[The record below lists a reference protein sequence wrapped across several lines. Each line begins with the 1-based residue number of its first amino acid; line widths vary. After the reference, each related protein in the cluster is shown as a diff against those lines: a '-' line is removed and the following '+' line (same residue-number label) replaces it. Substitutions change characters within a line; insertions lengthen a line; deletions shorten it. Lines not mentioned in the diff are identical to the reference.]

1 MPEAE
6 EKKSPGRQ
14 PGTLIA
20 GTLAWQISRL
30 DVGRNLLLA
39 DEVAKLKQS
48 IERGIELVHKTM
60 PKHRYEVVSCLG
72 VPPDGGT
79 FKLWKVAR
87 VK

>member
-1 MPEAE
+1 MQPE

-14 PGTLIA
+14 PGTLIT
-20 GTLAWQISRL
+20 GSLAWEISRL
-30 DVGRNLLLA
+30 DVGRVVLLA
-39 DEVAKLKQS
+39 DDVARVKQS
-48 IERGIELVHKTM
+48 IERAIELVNKTM

-79 FKLWKVAR
+79 FKFWKVQR